1 MKIIGLT
8 GGIASGKSSVSLLL
22 SAEHGIP
29 IIDLDIIARQALAPG
44 TFAFRKVVAI
54 FGPTIL
60 SGGAIHRKR
69 LGDVVFNDRAL
80 RQKLSQV
87 LQPWIALRLLW
98 ALIYEFSLGTA
109 VVVVDA
115 PLLFESGLHRLCS
128 VVVVVSVDPQTQLQR
143 LMARDN
149 AGEADARAR
158 IAAQPLSLEAKA
170 ARADLVADNRG
181 APHETRETVGLTLP
195 PHAPHRDARST
206 HAAHLTLTRARI
218 ALNRARLAL
227 TRTRLALTLGRC
239 RVCSPRCAAAPWRSV
254 HCAAPCCCC
263 CSRRCCCAPVPPR
276 CPRRCGGATPLL
288 PQAGPRCCS
297 VPPRSSSGRSARRSR
312 REVQPAP
319 WCSPPRR
326 TRQLSEHNATC
337 WAHRR

>member
-1 MKIIGLT
+1 MKDLSRLATRARATAPRASPRPVLMKIIGLT

-80 RQKLSQV
+80 RQKLNQV

-115 PLLFESGLHRLCS
+115 PLLFETGLHRLCS

-143 LMARDN
+143 LVARDN

-170 ARADLVADNRG
+170 ARADLVVDNRG
-181 APHETRETVGLTLP
+181 APHETRETVGRTLP
-195 PHAPHRDARST
+195 PTLPIATSLHACH
-206 HAAHLTLTRARI
+206 
-218 ALNRARLAL
+218 
-227 TRTRLALTLGRC
+227 
-239 RVCSPRCAAAPWRSV
+239 
-254 HCAAPCCCC
+254 
-263 CSRRCCCAPVPPR
+263 
-276 CPRRCGGATPLL
+276 
-288 PQAGPRCCS
+288 
-297 VPPRSSSGRSARRSR
+297 
-312 REVQPAP
+312 
-319 WCSPPRR
+319 SPPPH
-326 TRQLSEHNATC
+326 TSP
-337 WAHRR
+337 